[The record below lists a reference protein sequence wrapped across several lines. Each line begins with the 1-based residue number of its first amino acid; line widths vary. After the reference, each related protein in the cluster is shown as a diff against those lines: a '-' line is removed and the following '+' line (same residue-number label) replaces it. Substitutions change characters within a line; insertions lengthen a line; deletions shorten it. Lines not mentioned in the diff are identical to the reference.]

1 MVMDI
6 TMRVREKHKHCTHP
20 SGEESVGGKEG
31 ASGRRGKLMRS
42 LLILLS
48 IALMLLI
55 SDPALAQTAADDQYG
70 SSGVGSAAAT
80 DALRASRAFDDGS
93 GAEAAISEEGAAY
106 AAEEGVAVAAEATTA
121 LSDAEAPSA
130 EETTSEETTK
140 TEAADA
146 EAGVKIDSLPDTGG
160 ISVVLLGVLLVAGG
174 VLIRALAR

>member
-1 MVMDI
+1 
-6 TMRVREKHKHCTHP
+6 
-20 SGEESVGGKEG
+20 
-31 ASGRRGKLMRS
+31 
-42 LLILLS
+42 
-48 IALMLLI
+48 
-55 SDPALAQTAADDQYG
+55 
-70 SSGVGSAAAT
+70 
-80 DALRASRAFDDGS
+80 
-93 GAEAAISEEGAAY
+93 
-106 AAEEGVAVAAEATTA
+106 